1 MPDLGLVKS
10 NVARMVNMGA
20 PESDIDSYIQSEGT
34 NIDAVKNFQVNKGF
48 FDAIGA
54 SLTPEQKASNPTL
67 AGIQQT
73 AQDVATIGYKGLDAL
88 TLGNMSS
95 ALRAHGIN
103 PPNFEGTAPENK
115 SGLKL
120 AGDIAGLKGFISNPL
135 VQAGGNA
142 AMAGKVVQSGA
153 AGAATG
159 ALMAPANEGSNGI
172 DIGSRGLQTGVG
184 ALTGGAGAALTKI
197 PNAISGVKNFA
208 TGLINGPE
216 KATAVANEA
225 KFNLSQQT
233 AQQIADA
240 QRVGKIKVGIAAKNA
255 DAASQGYDD
264 LSDTLKKQV
273 AKASDKEG
281 LDLQSNLPRIFGE
294 NSKRYGAEQQSII
307 DNLPDT
313 QKQVPVDKVVTDME
327 KTLVKFKIL
336 KNDGNGQLLTTD
348 AELTPTEQKILGIY
362 RDLKKSA
369 EPSVSVSPILGE
381 NGKPIQETIMPS
393 GTISVEDLMKNQKFI
408 EPDFGKAF
416 QPDDKL
422 KAEIARGFANHVENS
437 APALQA
443 LKTKY
448 APFLEWKNAAIDKLK
463 PFNGKYD
470 VAIGTVS
477 KTGSTQINPS
487 EQRLMAKLQEF
498 YQSPSNLKVTALN
511 KGIQQT
517 AMNKEQSAQ
526 AAKETIQKLR
536 NSIAKDI
543 NEIRQSKALG
553 SNNIDAVA
561 NKLIQKYKNQRIL
574 VGLGAGGLS
583 LASGGKLLEYFVR
596 KEASA
601 GLK

>member
-20 PESDIDSYIQSEGT
+20 PESDIDSYIQAEGT
-34 NIDAVKNFQVNKGF
+34 SIDAVKGFQVNKGF

-67 AGIQQT
+67 AGLHQT

-95 ALRAHGIN
+95 ALKAHGIN
-103 PPNFEGTAPENK
+103 PPNFEGTAPENQ

-135 VQAGGNA
+135 VQAGGNS
-142 AMAGKVVQSGA
+142 AMAGNIVKSGA

-159 ALMAPANEGSNGI
+159 ALMAPNNEGNNGI
-172 DIGSRGLQTGVG
+172 DIGNRAVQSGFG
-184 ALTGGAGAALTKI
+184 ALTGVGGSAATKI
-197 PNAISGVKNFA
+197 PNAINSVKSFA
-208 TGLINGPE
+208 TGIINGPDI
-216 KATAVANEA
+216 TAAAANEA
-225 KFNLSQQT
+225 KFNL
-233 AQQIADA
+233 AQKSAQEIADA
-240 QRVGKIKVGIAAKNA
+240 QRVGKIKVKIAKNNA

-273 AKASDKEG
+273 SKASDKEG
-281 LDLQSNLPRIFGE
+281 LDLQNNLPKIFGE

-307 DNLPDT
+307 DNLPED
-313 QKQVPVDKVVTDME
+313 QKQVPVDKVVGDME
-327 KTLVKFKIL
+327 KTLVKFRIL
-336 KNDGNGQLLTTD
+336 KNDGSGQLLTTD

-369 EPSVSVSPILGE
+369 EPSISVSPILGE

-422 KAEIARGFANHVENS
+422 KAEIAKGFSNHVENS
-437 APALQA
+437 APALQE
-443 LKTKY
+443 LKTRY

-470 VAIGTVS
+470 VATGTVS
-477 KTGSTQINPS
+477 KTGSAQINPS

-498 YQSPSNLKVTALN
+498 YQSPSNVKVTALN

-517 AMNKEQSAQ
+517 AMNKEQAAQ
-526 AAKETIQKLR
+526 ASKETIQKLR
-536 NSIAKDI
+536 DSIAKDI
-543 NEIRQSKALG
+543 VEIRKSKALG
-553 SNNIDAVA
+553 SRNIDAVA
-561 NKLIQKYKNQRIL
+561 NKLIKKYKNQQLL
-574 VGLGAGGLS
+574 VKIGASGLTLAG
-583 LASGGKLLEYFVR
+583 GGKLAEYFIR
-596 KEASA
+596 KEVSN